1 MTKQNRFQGSGT
13 DKCYSNTG
21 EGGPSLDD
29 PDRESFQCKCETRDT
44 LVSNKVNKEAFWEEM
59 S

>member
-1 MTKQNRFQGSGT
+1 MLFKYRRS
-13 DKCYSNTG
+13 
-21 EGGPSLDD
+21 GPSLDD

-44 LVSNKVNKEAFWEEM
+44 LVSNKVNREAFWEEM